1 MTTLDTRPRPPIA
14 ALRDAVGPPVVLP
27 GEAGWDEA
35 RTPWNLAVDQRPE
48 AVVLAR
54 TAADVQATVRFALA
68 AGLQVV
74 PQGTGHGAA
83 PMGDLSGAILLRTT
97 AMRAVEIRPEAR
109 IARAKAGAEW
119 ADVVGP
125 ATAHGLVPLHGS
137 SPDVGVVGYSLG
149 GGIGWMA
156 RRHGLATS
164 HVTAVELVTGDG
176 ELLRADAES
185 HADLFWAIRGGG
197 GNFGVVTALEF
208 RLFPLESAY
217 AGWLI
222 WPWEDSR
229 RVMDAWS
236 AWTRDLPDEMTS
248 LVRIL
253 QLPPLPMIPE
263 PLRGRRLVVVEA
275 AWTGDP
281 ARGPALLAPLRA
293 LAPEMDTFDVVPAAA
308 LAHLHADPEEPV
320 PGVGEGA
327 MFDAFP
333 PEAVEALAQAAGPG
347 SGSPLLSVEVRH
359 LGGAL
364 ARPAPGAGAL
374 SHLDGGFAMFAV
386 GLPMDAE
393 QAAIIARHLRV
404 VTGALAPWGR
414 GRRYENFSEDPHDAA
429 EVHRAETVARLRE
442 IRDRHDAGHVVRG
455 RQRLGG

>member
-1 MTTLDTRPRPPIA
+1 MATLETRPATPIT
-14 ALRDAVGPPVVLP
+14 ALRDAVRAPVLFP
-27 GEAGWDEA
+27 GETGWDGA
-35 RTPWNLAVDQRPE
+35 RTAWNLAIDQRPE
-48 AVVLAR
+48 AVVQAR
-54 TAADVQATVRFALA
+54 TADDVRATVRFARA
-68 AGLQVV
+68 AGLQVA

-83 PMGDLSGAILLRTT
+83 PVGDLSGAILLRTV
-97 AMRAVEIRPEAR
+97 AMRGVEIRPEAR
-109 IARAKAGAEW
+109 IARAEAGAEW

-125 ATAHGLVPLHGS
+125 ATAHGLTPLHGS

-156 RRHGLATS
+156 RRHGLATN
-164 HVTAVELVTGDG
+164 HITAVELVTGEG
-176 ELLRADAES
+176 ELLRADARS
-185 HADLFWAIRGGG
+185 HPDLFWAIRGGG

-222 WPWEDSR
+222 WPWEASR
-229 RVMDAWS
+229 TVMDAWS

-248 LVRIL
+248 VARIL

-263 PLRGRRLVVVEA
+263 PLRGRDLVVVEA

-281 ARGPALLAPLRA
+281 ARGPELMEPLRR
-293 LAPEMDTFDVVPAAA
+293 LSPEMDTFDVVPAAA
-308 LAHLHADPEEPV
+308 LTRLHADPEGPV
-320 PGVGEGA
+320 PGVGEGS

-333 PEAVEALAQAAGPG
+333 PEAVDALVQAAGPG

-364 ARPAPGAGAL
+364 SRPAPGAGAL
-374 SHLDGGFAMFAV
+374 SRLEGRFAMFAV

-393 QAAIIARHLRV
+393 QAAIIGRHLTL

-414 GRRYENFSEDPHDAA
+414 GREYGNFSERRLDAA
-429 EVHRAETVARLRE
+429 EVHRAATVARLRE
-442 IRDRHDAGHVVRG
+442 VRRRYDAGGAVRG
-455 RQRLGG
+455 RYHLAG